1 MSLHTG
7 TGAAT
12 TKSWRKYV
20 GSAVLS
26 AIGVMYIACGLLPL
40 TAQAQELNAGMQP
53 AELRDVGID
62 QRLNEQIPLDLTF
75 RDETGKSVQLRQYFN
90 DKPVV
95 LILAYYEC
103 PMLCTMVLNGA
114 LRAFRALS
122 FDVGD
127 EFQVITVSFDP
138 RETPEL
144 AAKKKKSYM
153 EAYERAGA
161 ADGWHFLTGDEP
173 AIKAL
178 TQAVGFRYKYDPE
191 TEQFAHASGI
201 MILTP
206 QGRLSRYFYGID
218 YGPRDVRL
226 GLVEAS
232 EGKIG
237 SPVDAVLL
245 YCFHYDPKTGKY
257 GAVIMNIV
265 RVAGVSTLVI
275 LGTFMIVMFRRERR
289 MKVR

>member
-1 MSLHTG
+1 V
-7 TGAAT
+7 A
-12 TKSWRKYV
+12 R
-20 GSAVLS
+20 
-26 AIGVMYIACGLLPL
+26 
-40 TAQAQELNAGMQP
+40 AQELNAGTPP

-62 QRLNEQIPLDLTF
+62 QRLNEQVPLDLTF
-75 RDETGKSVQLRQYFN
+75 RDETGKTVQLRQYFGQR
-90 DKPVV
+90 PVV

-127 EFQVITVSFDP
+127 EFQVVTVSFNP
-138 RETPEL
+138 KETPEL

-161 ADGWHFLTGDEP
+161 AEGWHFLTGDEP
-173 AIKAL
+173 AIKSL

-201 MILTP
+201 MVLTP
-206 QGRLSRYFYGID
+206 QGRLARYFYGID
-218 YGPRDVRL
+218 YGPKDVRL

-237 SPVDAVLL
+237 SPVDEVLL
-245 YCFHYDPKTGKY
+245 YCFHYDPKTGTY

-275 LGTFMIVMFRRERR
+275 LGTFMIVMFRRDRR
-289 MKVR
+289 LKVGS

>member
-1 MSLHTG
+1 MRLHTG

-12 TKSWRKYV
+12 TKSWRRYV

>member
-1 MSLHTG
+1 MKSQTRREAS
-7 TGAAT
+7 TA
-12 TKSWRKYV
+12 KSWRAHIGRALLLVV
-20 GSAVLS
+20 GLCT
-26 AIGVMYIACGLLPL
+26 CGLLPL
-40 TAQAQELNAGMQP
+40 TTQAQELNAGVQP
-53 AELRDVGID
+53 AQLRDVGID
-62 QRLNEQIPLDLTF
+62 QRLNEQVPLDLTF
-75 RDETGKSVQLRQYFN
+75 RDETGKTVQLRQYFN

-138 RETPEL
+138 KETPEL

-153 EAYERAGA
+153 EAYGRAGA

-201 MILTP
+201 MVLTP
-206 QGRLSRYFYGID
+206 QGRLARYFYGID
-218 YGPRDVRL
+218 YGPSDVRL

-275 LGTFMIVMFRRERR
+275 LGTFMIVMFRRDRR
-289 MKVR
+289 LKVR

>member
-1 MSLHTG
+1 MKSQTCIEAS
-7 TGAAT
+7 TA
-12 TKSWRKYV
+12 KSWQRYI
-20 GSAVLS
+20 GRAVLLLVL
-26 AIGVMYIACGLLPL
+26 GLCTCGLLPL
-40 TAQAQELNAGMQP
+40 TTQAQELNAGVEP
-53 AELRDVGID
+53 AQLRDVGID
-62 QRLNEQIPLDLTF
+62 QRLNEQVPLDLTF
-75 RDETGKSVQLRQYFN
+75 RDETGKTVQLRQYFN

-138 RETPEL
+138 KETPEL

-153 EAYERAGA
+153 EAYGRAGA
-161 ADGWHFLTGDEP
+161 AEGWHFLTGDEP

-201 MILTP
+201 MVLTP
-206 QGRLSRYFYGID
+206 QGRLARYFYGID
-218 YGPRDVRL
+218 YGPNDVRL

-275 LGTFMIVMFRRERR
+275 LGTFMIVMFRRDRR
-289 MKVR
+289 LKVR